1 MKVTYAEGELS
12 LNLVDVIHEMT
23 NEEQLLLVESLACQD
38 SIIEFVGQQITKGWT
53 ESDFHGGRY
62 WGSAEPSTPLDKL
75 MREIANK
82 SGEIAEKE
90 IKRLCD
96 LLKLREEQA
105 RKRDAEMFALK
116 RRFNELTNEPY
127 PTPE

>member
-1 MKVTYAEGELS
+1 MKVTYTDGELS

-23 NEEQLLLVESLACQD
+23 DEEQLLLVESLSCQS

-53 ESDFHGGRY
+53 HEGGLRGGRY
-62 WGSAEPSTPLDKL
+62 WGDAEPCTPLDKI

-96 LLKLREEQA
+96 LVKFQEEQLKN
-105 RKRDAEMFALK
+105 RNDEYYALK
-116 RRFNELTNEPY
+116 RKYDDLLDQSR
-127 PTPE
+127 

>member
-1 MKVTYAEGELS
+1 MKVKYTDGDLS

-23 NEEQLLLVESLACQD
+23 EEEQLLLVESLSCQ
-38 SIIEFVGQQITKGWT
+38 SSVIEFVGQQITKGWT
-53 ESDFHGGRY
+53 ESGFHGGRY
-62 WGSAEPSTPLDKL
+62 WGSAEPSTPLDKI

-96 LLKLREEQA
+96 LVKFQEEQLK
-105 RKRDAEMFALK
+105 KRNDEFYALK
-116 RRFNELTNEPY
+116 RKYDDLLDKYR
-127 PTPE
+127 

>member
-1 MKVTYAEGELS
+1 MRVKYIDGELN

-23 NEEQLLLVESLACQD
+23 EEEQLLLVESLSCQ
-38 SIIEFVGQQITKGWT
+38 SSVIEFVGQQITKGWT
-53 ESDFHGGRY
+53 ESGFHGGRY

-96 LLKLREEQA
+96 LVKFQEEQLKN
-105 RKRDAEMFALK
+105 RNDEYYALK
-116 RRFNELTNEPY
+116 RKYDDLLDRR
-127 PTPE
+127 

>member
-1 MKVTYAEGELS
+1 MKVTYTDGELS

-53 ESDFHGGRY
+53 ENGFHGYRS
-62 WGSAEPSTPLDKL
+62 WKAEPCTALDKL
-75 MREIANK
+75 IREIVEK
-82 SGEIAEKE
+82 DDEITKKE

-96 LLKLREEQA
+96 LVKFHEEQT
-105 RKRDAEMFALK
+105 KKEHEKLFALEK
-116 RRFNELTNEPY
+116 KYNNLLDQNR
-127 PTPE
+127 

>member
-1 MKVTYAEGELS
+1 MKVTYTDGELS

-23 NEEQLLLVESLACQD
+23 DEEQLLLIESLSCQN
-38 SIIEFVGQQITKGWT
+38 SVIKFVGEQITRGWT
-53 ESDFHGGRY
+53 TEGGLRGGRY
-62 WGSAEPSTPLDKL
+62 WGSAEPSTELDKI

-96 LLKLREEQA
+96 LVKFQEEQLK
-105 RKRDAEMFALK
+105 KRNDEFYALK
-116 RRFNELTNEPY
+116 HRHDDLLDQSR
-127 PTPE
+127 